1 MSKMIIPIFP
11 LNTVLF
17 PEGRLPLKIFE
28 PRYLDMV
35 SNCMKTESGFGIC
48 LIKEGSETGGAAV
61 VHATGTLCEITYFN
75 AQSDG
80 LLGITATG
88 RQRFKIESSEVKSN
102 QLKVAAISLLENEA
116 SCQVEQTH
124 TAAVQLLQKL
134 LDQLGQPYTKMPKRY
149 DCASW
154 VSSRLTELL
163 PFSLYKKQQLLE
175 MNDPATRLSKI
186 QGIMQKMAMNK

>member
-1 MSKMIIPIFP
+1 MLIPIFP

-17 PEGRLPLKIFE
+17 PEGKLPLKIFE

-35 SNCMKTESGFGIC
+35 SNCMKTESGFGVC
-48 LIKEGSETGGAAV
+48 LIKEGSETGGAAL
-61 VHATGTLCEITYFN
+61 VHSTGTLCEISYFN

-88 RQRFKIESSEVKSN
+88 KQRFKIISSEVKPN
-102 QLKVAAISLLENEA
+102 QLKIAEISLLENEP
-116 SCQVEQTH
+116 SGEIESTH
-124 TAAVQLLQKL
+124 DAAVELLQKL

-149 DCASW
+149 ECASW

-163 PFSLYKKQQLLE
+163 PFSLFKKQQLLE
-175 MNDPATRLSKI
+175 MDDPAARLTKI
-186 QGIMQKMAMNK
+186 QEIMQQMAMTK